1 MGTGICLT
9 QGFNNISSRVESLD
23 HLKNEKIR
31 TLMSVQRRVVL
42 WCIVFGLAS
51 GCRDGLSFLVVRFRV
66 PGNLFRAQWGRAY
79 RAVHFQLSLGTSFY
93 LSENQRKRLSPGL
106 RRLRHSR

>member
-42 WCIVFGLAS
+42 
-51 GCRDGLSFLVVRFRV
+51 
-66 PGNLFRAQWGRAY
+66 
-79 RAVHFQLSLGTSFY
+79 
-93 LSENQRKRLSPGL
+93 
-106 RRLRHSR
+106 